1 MPPLPA
7 LGGESIMQGKKFLR
21 VVSFALEASLQ
32 PATNL
37 DLPLRVIVFR
47 SPTEVFCEFQA
58 IFDRES
64 VNSSL

>member
-1 MPPLPA
+1 
-7 LGGESIMQGKKFLR
+7 MQGKKLLSL
-21 VVSFALEASLQ
+21 VPFALEAGIQ

-37 DLPLRVIVFR
+37 GLPLRVIVFR
-47 SPTEVFCEFQA
+47 SPAEVFREFQA

>member
-7 LGGESIMQGKKFLR
+7 LGGESIMQGKKLLGR
-21 VVSFALEASLQ
+21 VPFALEAGIQ

-37 DLPLRVIVFR
+37 GPPLRVIVFR
-47 SPTEVFCEFQA
+47 SPAEVFCEFQA

>member
-1 MPPLPA
+1 
-7 LGGESIMQGKKFLR
+7 MQGKKFLR